1 MPAQPDG
8 IVRQVKAKTRNR
20 DLHGNVP
27 ENSPVA
33 LMLIDVINAMEFEGG
48 AGFAKRAKPAAQ
60 CIAEL
65 KRRARA
71 AGVPVVYANDNF
83 GRWTSDFRQVVEHCR
98 QSENG
103 REIVRLLEP
112 AEDDYFVLKPKQSA
126 FFATTLETLLL
137 YLGARTLVLAGFATD
152 MCVLF
157 SAHDAYL
164 RDYQLLVPRDCVTAS
179 SDEAGERALV
189 QLESVLKADTRESR
203 TIDFES
209 LLQCN
214 EDEE

>member
-1 MPAQPDG
+1 MPGEPDG
-8 IVRQVKAKTRNR
+8 IVRRVNAKTRNR

-33 LMLIDVINAMEFEGG
+33 LLLIDVINAMEFEGG
-48 AGFAKRAKPAAQ
+48 AAFAKRAEPAARR
-60 CIAEL
+60 IAEL
-65 KRRARA
+65 KGRARA
-71 AGVPVVYANDNF
+71 AGVPAVYANDNF
-83 GRWTSDFRQVVEHCR
+83 GRWTSDFRQVIEHCR
-98 QSENG
+98 ESEHG

-137 YLGARTLVLAGFATD
+137 YLGPRTLVLAGFATD

-164 RDYQLLVPRDCVTAS
+164 RDYRLVVPRDCVAAAT
-179 SDEAGERALV
+179 DEADERALV
-189 QLESVLKADTRESR
+189 HLEAVLKADTRESSE
-203 TIDFES
+203 IDFRR
-209 LLQCN
+209 LL
-214 EDEE
+214 EITEGEG